1 MTRETM
7 TPSFLLQLSDL
18 LPLFHYI
25 AVFSSCSSLT
35 SNTSS
40 TVQYHYIP
48 KMRVCTLFLL
58 LVPQVV
64 TALNVVLPGGTGPM
78 GQILASRLSHHDVTI
93 LTRNSF
99 LAGAPNRVTNEFGWV
114 GATFLK
120 KNPHVRLRDWDG
132 GDLLDIVGSD
142 WLGWQDDALVSADVV
157 VHLVGGY
164 TEQRTMACERIVRE
178 SLMINPNALQ
188 VSVSP
193 TEEELASISPGMA
206 TLKKERLRKCE
217 DLVKLNCPNAEC
229 LRLESFQL
237 EKACDAIQKVIDE
250 LAAAVVVEP
259 KAR

>member
-1 MTRETM
+1 M
-7 TPSFLLQLSDL
+7 TPSISFNYPIFRLSKSLSYLLVLRW
-18 LPLFHYI
+18 LPIPFYSYRTRPL
-25 AVFSSCSSLT
+25 
-35 SNTSS
+35 
-40 TVQYHYIP
+40 P
-48 KMRVCTLFLL
+48 KMRVSTLLLL
-58 LVPQVV
+58 LVAQA
-64 TALNVVLPGGTGPM
+64 TALNVVLPGGTGPL

-142 WLGWQDDALVSADVV
+142 WLGWQDDALGSADVV

-178 SLMINPNALQ
+178 SLILNPNALQ

-217 DLVKLNCPNAEC
+217 EMVKSNCPNAEC
-229 LRLESFQL
+229 LRLESYQL
-237 EKACDAIQKVIDE
+237 EKGCDAIQKVIDE
-250 LAAAVVVEP
+250 WAAAVLVESNL
-259 KAR
+259 R